1 MSSLAS
7 KTMPFLI
14 GLRGVQ
20 KPYDSAA
27 ALQEQAAAL
36 LLRPKSFNPPSKLDR
51 TVDLSARLVG
61 GWRVYELTPKG
72 TAPKRR
78 ALFLHRGAYLHEIQ
92 QTRSAQFE
100 VGRLFEGEEPVVHL
114 MG

>member
-72 TAPKRR
+72 GPEAASTLPPRR
-78 ALFLHRGAYLHEIQ
+78 RLPPRDPTN
-92 QTRSAQFE
+92 TRCA
-100 VGRLFEGEEPVVHL
+100 V
-114 MG
+114 